1 MRKLAIFVVLAAGA
15 IVAAMVYYSGDDESE
30 QSEFSFAKVERGSIV
45 RLVSSTGT
53 LNALVQVQ
61 VGSQVSGQI
70 KELLADFNSQVQQ
83 DQVIARIDPVNFEA
97 RVRQCE
103 AELAVSMANVA
114 IQSSAVERARAELQN
129 ARSGA
134 AATMAQTEKARVV
147 LNDAKRNRN
156 RKEALH
162 KKSIISESQFDEAV
176 AAYDQAVA
184 QVRAAEAEE
193 KGKYS
198 LIRSREAALKMAKAQ
213 VEHSRAQ
220 VKQKEAALHQSKV
233 DLEHTVIRSPVDG
246 VVIGRSVD
254 IGQTVA
260 ASLQAPTLFT
270 IAQDLREMQV
280 DTSVDE
286 ADIGCI
292 QVGQGTTFSVDA
304 FPGREF
310 KGQIIQIRIQPKTV
324 QNVVTYTVVVSVD
337 NSGLLLLPGMTA
349 NVQIAVDER
358 SNVLKVPNGA
368 LRFKPPGTKYGSDTA
383 SGGSAPGTWAGRG
396 DKKRVEL
403 VKRLTGFLEFTKE
416 QQTQFRDILA
426 RGRERIIALR
436 AGGTTPDE
444 IQNEV
449 KRMRQDS
456 RAAIIAMLT
465 PEQRQKYR
473 EMEAKRVKNPVSP
486 GRAWIVDRDGSFV
499 PVDIMTGLSDGNYT
513 EIVRGDLKA
522 GQDVI
527 IGTSQSGRRPSQSG
541 RRRFGF

>member
-30 QSEFSFAKVERGSIV
+30 QSEFSFAKVDRGSIV

-53 LNALVQVQ
+53 LNALVTVQ

-70 KELLADFNSQVQQ
+70 KELLADFNSEVQQ

-97 RVRQCE
+97 RVRQFE
-103 AELAVSMANVA
+103 AELAVSRANVA

-129 ARSGA
+129 ARSA
-134 AATMAQTEKARVV
+134 AAAASAQTEKARVA
-147 LNDAKRNRN
+147 LSDARRNRD
-156 RKEALH
+156 RKEALR

-193 KGKYS
+193 KAKYS

-213 VEHSRAQ
+213 VEHAQAQ

-292 QVGQGTTFSVDA
+292 QVGQGTTFTVDA

-310 KGQIIQIRIQPKTV
+310 KGQIIQIRKQPKTV

-358 SNVLKVPNGA
+358 
-368 LRFKPPGTKYGSDTA
+368 F
-383 SGGSAPGTWAGRG
+383 
-396 DKKRVEL
+396 
-403 VKRLTGFLEFTKE
+403 
-416 QQTQFRDILA
+416 
-426 RGRERIIALR
+426 ERA
-436 AGGTTPDE
+436 
-444 IQNEV
+444 
-449 KRMRQDS
+449 
-456 RAAIIAMLT
+456 
-465 PEQRQKYR
+465 
-473 EMEAKRVKNPVSP
+473 
-486 GRAWIVDRDGSFV
+486 
-499 PVDIMTGLSDGNYT
+499 
-513 EIVRGDLKA
+513 
-522 GQDVI
+522 
-527 IGTSQSGRRPSQSG
+527 
-541 RRRFGF
+541 

>member
-53 LNALVQVQ
+53 LNALVTVQ

-368 LRFKPPGTKYGSDTA
+368 LRFKPPGTKSGSDTA

-416 QQTQFRDILA
+416 QQAQLRDILA

-449 KRMRQDS
+449 KRMRLDS

-486 GRAWIVDRDGSFV
+486 GRVWIVDRDGSFV

-527 IGTSQSGRRPSQSG
+527 IGTSQSGRRSSQSG

>member
-53 LNALVQVQ
+53 LNALVTVQ

-368 LRFKPPGTKYGSDTA
+368 LRFKPPGTKSGSDTA

-403 VKRLTGFLEFTKE
+403 VKRLMGFLEFTKE
-416 QQTQFRDILA
+416 QQAQLRDILA

-486 GRAWIVDRDGSFV
+486 GRAWIVDRDGNFV

-527 IGTSQSGRRPSQSG
+527 IGTSQSGRRPS
-541 RRRFGF
+541 

>member
-1 MRKLAIFVVLAAGA
+1 MRKLVLFIILAVGA
-15 IVAAMVYYSGDDESE
+15 IVAALVYYSGNDESE
-30 QSEFSFAKVERGSIV
+30 QSEFNFAKVERGSIV
-45 RLVSSTGT
+45 SLVSSTGT
-53 LNALVQVQ
+53 LNALVTVQ

-70 KELLADFNSQVQQ
+70 KELLADFNSEVKQ

-97 RVRQCE
+97 RVRQYE
-103 AELAVSMANVA
+103 AEHAVSRANVA

-147 LNDAKRNRN
+147 LNDARRNRN

-162 KKSIISESQFDEAV
+162 KQSIISESQFDEAV

-193 KGKYS
+193 KAKYS
-198 LIRSREAALKMAKAQ
+198 LISSREAALKMAKAQ
-213 VEHSRAQ
+213 VEHARAQ

-292 QVGQGTTFSVDA
+292 QMGQGTIFTVDA

-310 KGQIIQIRIQPKTV
+310 KGQIIQIRKQPKTV

-349 NVQIAVDER
+349 NVQVAVDER
-358 SNVLKVPNGA
+358 SDVLKVSNGA
-368 LRFKPPGTKYGSDTA
+368 LRFKPPGKKSGADTA

-396 DKKRVEL
+396 DKKRGEL
-403 VKRLTGFLEFTKE
+403 IKRLTEFLDLTKE
-416 QQTQFRDILA
+416 QQAQLRDILA
-426 RGRERIIALR
+426 KGRERIMALR
-436 AGGTTPDE
+436 AGGATSEE

-456 RAAIIAMLT
+456 RAAIVAMLT
-465 PEQRQKYR
+465 PEQRRKYR
-473 EMEAKRVKNPVSP
+473 EMETRRVKSPVSP
-486 GRAWIVDRDGSFV
+486 GRVWIVDRNGGFA
-499 PVDIMTGLSDGNYT
+499 PVDIMTGLSDGNFT
-513 EIVRGDLKA
+513 EIVRGDLKV

-527 IGTSQSGRRPSQSG
+527 IGTRQSGRRPPPSG

>member
-30 QSEFSFAKVERGSIV
+30 QSEFSFAKVDRGSIV

-53 LNALVQVQ
+53 LNALVTVQ
-61 VGSQVSGQI
+61 VGSQASGQI

-103 AELAVSMANVA
+103 AELAVSRANVA

-147 LNDAKRNRN
+147 LNDARRNRD

-193 KGKYS
+193 KAKNS

-213 VEHSRAQ
+213 VEHAQAQ

-310 KGQIIQIRIQPKTV
+310 KGQINQIRKQPKTV

-368 LRFKPPGTKYGSDTA
+368 LRFKPPGKKSGPDTD
-383 SGGSAPGTWAGRG
+383 SGGSAPGTRTGRG

-403 VKRLTGFLEFTKE
+403 VKRLTEFLELTKE

-449 KRMRQDS
+449 KRMRLDS

-465 PEQRQKYR
+465 PEQRQKHR
-473 EMEAKRVKNPVSP
+473 EMEARRAKNPVSP
-486 GRAWIVDRDGSFV
+486 GRVWIVDRDGSFM
-499 PVDIMTGLSDGNYT
+499 PVDIMIGLSDGNFT

>member
-53 LNALVQVQ
+53 LNALVTVQ

-368 LRFKPPGTKYGSDTA
+368 LRFKPPGTKSGSDTA

-416 QQTQFRDILA
+416 QQAQLRDILA

-449 KRMRQDS
+449 KRMRLDS

>member
-1 MRKLAIFVVLAAGA
+1 MRKLVLFLILAGFA
-15 IVAAMVYYSGDDESE
+15 VAAALVYYSRDRGGE
-30 QSEFSFAKVERGSIV
+30 QAEFTFAKVDRGSIV
-45 RLVSSTGT
+45 SLVSSTGT

-70 KELLADFNSQVQQ
+70 KELLADFNSEVQQ

-97 RVRQCE
+97 RVRQFE
-103 AELAVSMANVA
+103 AELAVSTANVA

-147 LNDAKRNRN
+147 LNDARRNRD

-176 AAYDQAVA
+176 AAYDQAGA

-193 KGKYS
+193 KAKYS
-198 LIRSREAALKMAKAQ
+198 LIRSSEAALKMAKAQ
-213 VEHSRAQ
+213 VEHAQAQ

-292 QVGQGTTFSVDA
+292 QMGQGTTFSVDA

-310 KGQIIQIRIQPKTV
+310 KGQVIQIRKQPETI
-324 QNVVTYTVVVSVD
+324 QNVVTYTVVVSAE
-337 NSGLLLLPGMTA
+337 NSDLLLLPGMTA

-358 SNVLKVPNGA
+358 SDVLKVPNGA
-368 LRFKPPGTKYGSDTA
+368 LRFTPPGKKSGPDAA
-383 SGGSAPGTWAGRG
+383 SGSSAPGTSEGLGEQQRMALI
-396 DKKRVEL
+396 KQLIE
-403 VKRLTGFLEFTKE
+403 FLELTEE
-416 QQTQFRDILA
+416 QQAQLRDIFA
-426 RGRERIIALR
+426 RGREQITALR
-436 AGGTTPDE
+436 TGGATSEE
-444 IQNEV
+444 IRSEV
-449 KRMRQDS
+449 QRMRQDS
-456 RAAIIAMLT
+456 RGAIIAMLT
-465 PEQRQKYR
+465 PEQRQKFR
-473 EMEAKRVKNPVSP
+473 EMEERRAKNPVSR
-486 GRAWIVDRDGSFV
+486 GRVWIVDRDGKLV
-499 PVDIMTGLSDGNYT
+499 PVNIMTGISDGNFT
-513 EIVRGDLKA
+513 EFVRGDLKA
-522 GQDVI
+522 GQEVVI
-527 IGTSQSGRRPSQSG
+527 GARQSGRRPSQSG
-541 RRRFGF
+541 RRGLGF

>member
-53 LNALVQVQ
+53 LNALVTVQ

-368 LRFKPPGTKYGSDTA
+368 LRFKPPGTKSGSDTA

-403 VKRLTGFLEFTKE
+403 VKRLMGFLEFTKE
-416 QQTQFRDILA
+416 QQAQLRDILA

-486 GRAWIVDRDGSFV
+486 GRAWIVDRDGNFV

>member
-1 MRKLAIFVVLAAGA
+1 MRKLIVFVVLAAGA
-15 IVAAMVYYSGDDESE
+15 IVAAMIYYSGNDESE
-30 QSEFSFAKVERGSIV
+30 QSEFSFAKVERGEIIS
-45 RLVSSTGT
+45 LVSSTGT

-70 KELLADFNSQVQQ
+70 KELLADFNSEVHQ

-103 AELAVSMANVA
+103 AELAVSKANVA

-134 AATMAQTEKARVV
+134 AATMAQTEKARIV
-147 LNDAKRNRN
+147 LNDARRNRD

-193 KGKYS
+193 KAEYS

-213 VEHSRAQ
+213 VEHARAQ

-310 KGQIIQIRIQPKTV
+310 KGQIIQIRKQPKTV

-358 SNVLKVPNGA
+358 SDVLKVPNGS
-368 LRFKPPGTKYGSDTA
+368 LRFKPPGKKSGPDTA
-383 SGGSAPGTWAGRG
+383 SGGSAPGPWAGRG

-403 VKRLTGFLEFTKE
+403 VKRLTEFLELTKE
-416 QQTQFRDILA
+416 QQAQLRDILA

-456 RAAIIAMLT
+456 RVAIIAMLT

-473 EMEAKRVKNPVSP
+473 ETEARRAKNPVSP
-486 GRAWIVDRDGSFV
+486 GRVWIVDRNGSFV
-499 PVDIMTGLSDGNYT
+499 PVDILTGLSDGNFT

-527 IGTSQSGRRPSQSG
+527 IGTRQSGRRPSHSG

>member
-368 LRFKPPGTKYGSDTA
+368 LRFKPPGTKSGSDTA

-416 QQTQFRDILA
+416 QQAQLRDILA

-436 AGGTTPDE
+436 AGGITPDE

>member
-147 LNDAKRNRN
+147 LNDAGRNRN

-368 LRFKPPGTKYGSDTA
+368 LRFKPPGTKSGSDTA

-416 QQTQFRDILA
+416 QQTQLRDILA

>member
-147 LNDAKRNRN
+147 LNDAGRNRN

-368 LRFKPPGTKYGSDTA
+368 LRFKPPGTKSGSDTA

-416 QQTQFRDILA
+416 QQAQLSDILA

-486 GRAWIVDRDGSFV
+486 GRAWSVDRDGSFV

>member
-53 LNALVQVQ
+53 LNALVTVQ

-368 LRFKPPGTKYGSDTA
+368 LRFKPPGTKSGSDTA

-416 QQTQFRDILA
+416 QQAQLRDILA

-449 KRMRQDS
+449 KRMRLDS

-527 IGTSQSGRRPSQSG
+527 IGTSQSGRRSSQSG

>member
-53 LNALVQVQ
+53 LNALVTVQ

-349 NVQIAVDER
+349 NVQITVDER

-368 LRFKPPGTKYGSDTA
+368 LRFKPPGTKSGSDTA

-416 QQTQFRDILA
+416 QQAQLRDILA

-527 IGTSQSGRRPSQSG
+527 IGTSQSGRRSSQSG